1 MFRTTA
7 TSPRLAH
14 ERVTVRHA
22 HAGDAAAI
30 ASLAALDSARVP
42 EMPLLVAESDAR
54 IIAALPL
61 GSGRAIADP
70 VTPTAGLVDL
80 LRLREA
86 QLRAAGEAPSR
97 PPRRLLRR
105 LLPAA

>member
-30 ASLAALDSARVP
+30 ARLAALDSARIP
-42 EMPLLVAESDAR
+42 ELPLLVAESDAR

-61 GSGRAIADP
+61 GSGRPVADP
-70 VTPTAGLVDL
+70 FARTTELVEL

-86 QLRAAGEAPSR
+86 QLRAAEDASPR
-97 PPRRLLRR
+97 APRRLFRRYLRT
-105 LLPAA
+105 A